1 MRRYDISE
9 NVCNLKLLRGFYT
22 YIKHAFSNMSRQ
34 LEFFFSAAAAS
45 FSFWLLWKLDVS
57 ASIRI
62 CVKSVRGH
70 WIWTLVVFIFRSLI
84 RSFVFLHDIIC
95 CAVPRRRRRRCCL
108 VCIVYFRLYFFF
120 FCSFSYISL
129 NVAKFISM
137 NVFSFFVF
145 LLFSYYFHSHLAL
158 HMTAPTDPS
167 AHVSLFSCSSWQHTH
182 THTKHIQNRQE
193 TGEKMG
199 EWGSEWERERG
210 RVGTQVRQLMK
221 STDSIGT

>member
-167 AHVSLFSCSSWQHTH
+167 AHVSLFSCSSWQHTR
-182 THTKHIQNRQE
+182 TQNTYKIGRRR
-193 TGEKMG
+193 GRK
-199 EWGSEWERERG
+199 WGSEGVNERESEG
-210 RVGTQVRQLMK
+210 EWELKYDSLWNLLTQSAHR
-221 STDSIGT
+221 

>member
-1 MRRYDISE
+1 MNTRR
-9 NVCNLKLLRGFYT
+9 F
-22 YIKHAFSNMSRQ
+22 HFS
-34 LEFFFSAAAAS
+34 LA
-45 FSFWLLWKLDVS
+45 
-57 ASIRI
+57 
-62 CVKSVRGH
+62 H
-70 WIWTLVVFIFRSLI
+70 
-84 RSFVFLHDIIC
+84 SFVFLHDIIC
-95 CAVPRRRRRRCCL
+95 CAVPRRHRRCRCCL

-182 THTKHIQNRQE
+182 THTKHIQNSQE
-193 TGEKMG
+193 TGG
-199 EWGSEWERERG
+199 ENGGVRDWMRERARESG
-210 RVGTQVRQLMK
+210 NS
-221 STDSIGT
+221 STTAYEIYWLNRHIDKRKKIPFGIEMAPLEHINAPT